1 MEKRTKKKK
10 APRQDWKPHWSLRI
24 LKSLLGVAFSVLKIA
39 LGAAATVSIIVGICL
54 LVVAGSV
61 GDYLDEEILSKIET
75 EDSESRDMDLNSN
88 VFYVD
93 GNGDIQKLQNIYAVN
108 NREWAN
114 YEDIPEDLIHAAVAI
129 EDKRFF
135 EHQGVDW
142 ITTVKACFFMSFGNG
157 DRGGSTI
164 TQQLIKNVTDNW
176 DVTVQRKVQEIFT
189 ALEYERRYSK
199 EEIME
204 WYLNEIYMGN
214 RTNGV
219 RMAAA
224 IYFGKEL
231 ESLTLA
237 ECASL
242 ISITNNP
249 SLYNPYRENLD
260 KGGMNGR
267 ERNRERQMD
276 TLDEM
281 LAQGWITQAEYDEA
295 VAQELVFKRGI
306 APEDK
311 MIRCPNEDCGYKG
324 IVKTL
329 IVGESGTDHYCPN
342 CETKISIGE
351 DASQEVYSYY
361 VDTLL
366 EDVAADL
373 AKKDGV
379 ELTDSTMRFY
389 KQKIASSGYNIYACI
404 DMDVQNALD
413 AIYQDLDQI
422 PAVRSGQQPQS
433 AMVIIDNRT
442 GDIVALTGG
451 VGKDK
456 VHDGQNR
463 AVDSVLQTGSSIKP
477 LTVYGPAFES
487 GVASPATV
495 VKDLPQNYDNGSGW
509 PKNDNRRYSYART
522 IYSGIMSSVN
532 AVAVN
537 TLQMVGTSYSYNFA
551 KEKLGLTSLIDSFIR
566 YDGEV
571 MSDDDYAPLA
581 LGAQTK
587 GLTVREMASAFAV
600 FPNGGNYREGRT
612 YTKVYDNKGNL
623 VLDNTQDTWEA
634 FSPKTVNYMNLCLAA
649 AVGGT
654 GGNARISGQNVY
666 GKTGTT
672 SSNRDRWFCGYTA
685 HYTAAVWFGFDTP
698 EVVNLIMGNGNNPA
712 AILFSKVLSKVHNGL
727 PKVDLINY
735 DPLLWVSMCLD
746 SGKMVTEACLHDVRT
761 IDGIKR
767 YDSARVYR
775 EDYPSQYCDKHILVD
790 YCVTGGGV
798 CNEYCKL
805 FADEKENTGT
815 EVKIEK
821 KSLVKMTQKEV
832 AELLKAK
839 PGGLLPEYL
848 RDDYIYLINENG
860 TDAVFK
866 GIEGKLEQEVDAP
879 YLVCPLH
886 NKEAWEEYQE
896 SIKPTEPET
905 QPDTE
910 TDTESDTE
918 SDTETDTESD
928 TESDT
933 NTEEDDGAVG

>member
-1 MEKRTKKKK
+1 MAKKIRKQK
-10 APRQDWKPHWSLRI
+10 APRQSWKPHWSLRI
-24 LKSLLGVAFSVLKIA
+24 LKNLWLILFSAVKIA
-39 LGAAATVSIIVGICL
+39 LGAAATVAVIVGICL
-54 LVVAGSV
+54 VVLAGSV
-61 GDYLDEEILSKIET
+61 GDYLDEEILSQIEVT
-75 EDSESRDMDLNSN
+75 DDENRDMNLNSY
-88 VFYVD
+88 VYYVD
-93 GNGDIQKLQNIYAVN
+93 SNGEIQKLQNIFAVN
-108 NREWAN
+108 NREWAD
-114 YEDIPEDLIHAAVAI
+114 YEDIPEDLIHATIAI

-142 ITTVKACFFMSFGNG
+142 ITTVKACFFMFFGNG

-164 TQQLIKNVTDNW
+164 TQQLVKNVTDNW

-189 ALEYERRYSK
+189 AIDYERRYSK
-199 EEIME
+199 EEILE

-219 RMAAA
+219 RMAASV
-224 IYFGKEL
+224 YFGKEL

-260 KGGMNGR
+260 AGGMTGK

-281 LAQGWITQAEYDEA
+281 QEQGWISQEEYDEA

-306 APEDK
+306 AAEDK
-311 MIRCPNEDCGYKG
+311 MAYCPNEACGYKG

-329 IVGESGTDHYCPN
+329 AAGESGKDYYCPVCGTN
-342 CETKISIGE
+342 VPVGE
-351 DASQEVYSYY
+351 DASQDVYSYY

-366 EDVAADL
+366 EDVATEL
-373 AKKDGV
+373 AKKDGM
-379 ELTDSTMRFY
+379 ELTTVSAMNFY
-389 KQKIASSGYNIYACI
+389 KQKIASSGYHIYSCL
-404 DMDVQNALD
+404 DMDVQNTLD
-413 AIYQDLDQI
+413 SVYQDLEQI

-477 LTVYGPAFES
+477 LTVYGPGFES
-487 GVASPATV
+487 GAISPATV
-495 VKDLPQNYDNGSGW
+495 VKDMPQTYNGGVGW
-509 PKNDNRRYSYART
+509 PKNDNRRYSYSRT
-522 IYSGIMSSVN
+522 VYSGIMSSVN

-537 TLQMVGTSYSYNFA
+537 TLQMIGTNYSYNFA
-551 KEKLGLTSLIDSFIR
+551 KEKLGLTSFIDQYVRS
-566 YDGEV
+566 DGEI

-600 FPNGGNYREGRT
+600 FPGDGIYREGRT
-612 YTKVYDNKGNL
+612 FTKVYDSNGNI
-623 VLDNTQDTWEA
+623 VLDNTQDSWEA
-634 FSPKTVNYMNLCLAA
+634 FSAKTVNYMHYCLAGSVA
-649 AVGGT
+649 GT

-672 SSNRDRWFCGYTA
+672 ASNRDRWFCGYTDY
-685 HYTAAVWFGFDTP
+685 YTAAVWFGFDTP
-698 EVVNLIMGNGNNPA
+698 EEINLVMGNNNNPA
-712 AILFSKVLSKVHNGL
+712 AILFSKVLTKVHQGL
-727 PKVDLINY
+727 KKVELIDY
-735 DPLLWVSMCLD
+735 SKFTGVTMCLD
-746 SGKMVTEACLHDVRT
+746 SGKVATEACTADVRT
-761 IDGIKR
+761 IDNIKR
-767 YDSARVYR
+767 TDYANIYP
-775 EDYPSQYCDKHILVD
+775 EDRPRQTCDKHVLVD
-790 YCVTGGGV
+790 YCVSGGGV
-798 CNEYCKL
+798 ATDYCKL
-805 FADEKENTGT
+805 FADEKEDTGV

-832 AELLKAK
+832 DELIKAK
-839 PGGLLPEYL
+839 SSGLLPEYL

-860 TDAVFK
+860 TDGVFK
-866 GIEGKLEQEVDAP
+866 GLEGKINEKVTAP
-879 YLVCPLH
+879 YLVCPVH
-886 NKEAWEEYQE
+886 TEEAWEEYQKSVE
-896 SIKPTEPET
+896 ATQPET
-905 QPDTE
+905 QPAE
-910 TDTESDTE
+910 T
-918 SDTETDTESD
+918 
-928 TESDT
+928 
-933 NTEEDDGAVG
+933 DGAVG

>member
-1 MEKRTKKKK
+1 MAKRIRKKK
-10 APRQDWKPHWSLRI
+10 APRQDWKPHWTLRI
-24 LKSLLGVAFSVLKIA
+24 LKGLWSVAFSAVKIA
-39 LGAAATVSIIVGICL
+39 LGAAATVAIIVGICL
-54 LVVAGSV
+54 IVLAGSV
-61 GDYLDEEILSKIET
+61 GDYLDQEILANVEA
-75 EDSESRDMDLNSN
+75 EDDENRDMNLNSY
-88 VFYVD
+88 VYYVD
-93 GNGDIQKLQNIYAVN
+93 SNGDIQKLQNIFAVN
-108 NREWAN
+108 NREWAD

-142 ITTVKACFFMSFGNG
+142 ITTVKACFFMFFGNG

-164 TQQLIKNVTDNW
+164 TQQLVKNVTDNW

-189 ALEYERRYSK
+189 AIDYERRYSK

-219 RMAAA
+219 RMAASV
-224 IYFGKEL
+224 YFGKEL

-260 KGGMNGR
+260 SGGMTGK
-267 ERNRERQMD
+267 ERNRERQLD
-276 TLDEM
+276 TLNEM
-281 LAQGWITQAEYDEA
+281 LEQGWITQEEYDEA

-306 APEDK
+306 AAEDK
-311 MIRCPNEDCGYKG
+311 MAHCPNEACGYKG

-329 IVGESGTDHYCPN
+329 TVGESATDHYCPV
-342 CETKISIGE
+342 CGTEIAVGE

-373 AKKDGV
+373 AEKDGV
-379 ELTDSTMRFY
+379 ELTDSTMKFY
-389 KQKIASSGYNIYACI
+389 KQKIASSGYHIYACI

-413 AIYQDLDQI
+413 TIYEDLEQI

-442 GDIVALTGG
+442 GDIVALKGG

-463 AVDSVLQTGSSIKP
+463 AVDSVLQTGSAIKP

-487 GVASPATV
+487 GAASPATV
-495 VKDLPQNYDNGSGW
+495 VKDMPQNYNNGTGW

-522 IYSGIMSSVN
+522 IYSGITSSVN

-537 TLQMVGTSYSYNFA
+537 TLQMIGTSYSYNFA
-551 KEKLGLTSLIDSFIR
+551 KEKLGLTSFIDSYTR
-566 YDGEV
+566 YDGEI

-600 FPNGGNYREGRT
+600 FPGGGTYREGRT
-612 YTKVYDNKGNL
+612 YTKVYDSNGNI
-623 VLDNTQDTWEA
+623 VLDNTQESWEA
-634 FSPKTVNYMNLCLAA
+634 FSAKTVNYMHYCLAA

-672 SSNRDRWFCGYTA
+672 SSNRDRWFCGYTGY
-685 HYTAAVWFGFDTP
+685 YTAAVWFGFDTP

-712 AILFSKVLSKVHNGL
+712 AILFSKVLSKVHQGKE
-727 PKVDLINY
+727 KVQLIDY
-735 DPLLWVSMCLD
+735 SKFSGATMCLD
-746 SGKMVTEACLHDVRT
+746 SGKLATEACTLDVRS

-767 YDSARVYR
+767 TDYANVYPEDRPRV
-775 EDYPSQYCDKHILVD
+775 SCDKHVLLD

-798 CNEYCKL
+798 CSEYCQL
-805 FADEKENTGT
+805 FAAEKEKTGT

-821 KSLVKMTQKEV
+821 KSLVKMTQREV
-832 AELLKAK
+832 DELIKAK
-839 PGGLLPEYL
+839 SGGLLPEYL
-848 RDDYIYLINENG
+848 RDDYIYLVNDNG

-866 GIEGKLEQEVDAP
+866 GIEGNINKDVNAP
-879 YLVCPLH
+879 YLVCPVH
-886 NKEAWEEYQE
+886 TKEAWEAYQASVE
-896 SIKPTEPET
+896 ATEPEET
-905 QPDTE
+905 QPEEQPTE
-910 TDTESDTE
+910 G
-918 SDTETDTESD
+918 
-928 TESDT
+928 
-933 NTEEDDGAVG
+933 DGAVG